1 MDVKA
6 RLVALAGIA
15 ALGAACAE
23 APQAAPPPPP
33 EVYVTPVVQKDVPT
47 YLELVGQAR
56 GYQDVEVRA
65 RVEGFLERVHFQEGA
80 LVRAGAPL
88 YDIDRKPLEAVVAA
102 ARADQATAEAQ
113 LAKAENDV
121 ARYTPLVARQA
132 VSQRELDDARAE
144 RDAARSRV
152 DAAKAA
158 VEKATLDQGYT
169 RIFSPISGLA
179 GTTQVKAGNL
189 VGRGENTL
197 LTTISQ
203 IDPMIFEVG
212 VTEADYLRIVRRG
225 LQSGKVAG
233 RGSAAPVEGIELT
246 LADGS
251 KYAQTGKVGPVERA
265 VDPTTGTLGV
275 QIIFP
280 NPDLILRPGQFGR
293 AKALL
298 EMKPG
303 AMLVPQRAVQELQ
316 NLHSVAV
323 VDDSNKVSFRSVKV
337 GPRVDSMWVIEE
349 GLKPGERVVVEG
361 LQRVQDG
368 MTVAPKAPPAS
379 APPAASTSGAAP
391 PVQTAGEAK

>member
-1 MDVKA
+1 MEMHVKS
-6 RLVALAGIA
+6 RLVALAWMA
-15 ALGAACAE
+15 VLGAACAE
-23 APQAAPPPPP
+23 APPAAPPPPP
-33 EVYVTPVVQKDVPT
+33 EVYVLPVVQKDVPT
-47 YLELVGQAR
+47 YLELVGQTR

-65 RVEGFLERVHFQEGA
+65 RVEGFLERVHFQEGS

-88 YDIDRKPLEAVVAA
+88 YDIDRKPLEAAVAA
-102 ARADQATAEAQ
+102 AKADQATAEAR

-121 ARYTPLVARQA
+121 ARYTPLVAKQA
-132 VSQRELDDARAE
+132 VSQRELDDARAQ
-144 RDAARSRV
+144 RDAARSQV
-152 DAAKAA
+152 DAAKAG
-158 VEKATLDQGYT
+158 VDKATLDQGYT

-212 VTEADYLRIVRRG
+212 VTEADYLRIARRG
-225 LQSGKVAG
+225 LQSGKTPG
-233 RGSAAPVEGIELT
+233 RGGASPVEGIELT
-246 LADGS
+246 LADGT
-251 KYAQTGKVGPVERA
+251 KYTQTGKVGPVNRA

-280 NPDLILRPGQFGR
+280 NPELILRPGQFGR

-298 EMKPG
+298 EMKPN
-303 AMLVPQRAVQELQ
+303 ALLVPQRAVQELQ
-316 NLHSVAV
+316 NLYSVAV
-323 VDDSNKVSFRSVKV
+323 VDDSGKVSFRNVKV
-337 GPRVDSMWVIEE
+337 GPRVESMWVIEE

-368 MTVAPKAPPAS
+368 MTVTPKAPPAAS
-379 APPAASTSGAAP
+379 AQAAP
-391 PVQTAGEAK
+391 AGEGK

>member
-1 MDVKA
+1 MDLNA
-6 RLVALAGIA
+6 RLVALAAIA

-33 EVYVTPVVQKDVPT
+33 EVYVLPVVQKDVPT
-47 YLELVGQAR
+47 YLELVGQTR
-56 GYQDVEVRA
+56 GSQDVEVRA
-65 RVEGFLERVHFQEGA
+65 RVEGFLERVHFQEGS

-88 YDIDRKPLEAVVAA
+88 YDIDRKPLEATVAA
-102 ARADQATAEAQ
+102 ARADQATAEAR

-121 ARYTPLVARQA
+121 ARYTPLVVKQA
-132 VSQRELDDARAE
+132 VSQRELDDARAA
-144 RDAARSRV
+144 RDAARSQV

-158 VEKATLDQGYT
+158 VDKATLDQGYT

-179 GTTQVKAGNL
+179 GTTLVKAGNL
-189 VGRGENTL
+189 VGRGESTL

-203 IDPMIFEVG
+203 IDPIIFEVG
-212 VTEADYLRIVRRG
+212 VTEADYLRLARRG
-225 LQSGKVAG
+225 VQQRASGK
-233 RGSAAPVEGIELT
+233 GSSSPVEGIELT

-251 KYAQTGKVGPVERA
+251 RYPQTGRIGPVERA

-275 QIIFP
+275 QIMFP

-303 AMLVPQRAVQELQ
+303 ALLVPQRAVQELQ

-323 VDDSNKVSFRSVKV
+323 VDDSSKVSFRSVKV
-337 GPRVDSMWVIEE
+337 GPRVDSLWVIEE

-368 MTVAPKAPPAS
+368 MTVTAKAQPAATSSTTS
-379 APPAASTSGAAP
+379 APGAPQA
-391 PVQTAGEAK
+391 VQTAGEAK